1 MRIGG
6 RPTSENSHR
15 IDECLK
21 GEHNIKDELD
31 EVIVLSNG
39 IFMNV
44 FIYSFINIFH
54 LIYLF
59 TYLSNIVSLLI
70 GEWIPF
76 GSNQI
81 IALIDKL
88 GASERVKGTTSFSL
102 LFCLCIVLF
111 YFILFYF
118 ILFYFILFYFI
129 LFYIILYYIIL
140 YYIIL
145 LFYFV
150 LLFFGCFL
158 TLK

>member
-1 MRIGG
+1 MYSLSLIKSRYLPKNLRIGG

-39 IFMNV
+39 IFMNI
-44 FIYSFINIFH
+44 FIHLFINIFYS
-54 LIYLF
+54 IYLF

-88 GASERVKGTTSFSL
+88 GASERVKGTNSFSL
-102 LFCLCIVLF
+102 LFSLCIVLF
-111 YFILFYF
+111 CFVLFYF
-118 ILFYFILFYFI
+118 V
-129 LFYIILYYIIL
+129 
-140 YYIIL
+140 

-150 LLFFGCFL
+150 LLFFGSFL